1 MPLGPDAR
9 NNRGVR
15 TLAVLVAL
23 LALLAAGCGRER
35 PSDAA
40 PSETLSEE
48 EATEGFE
55 EEALSGRVKADGS
68 STVAPLVSLA
78 AERFRKQEPGVK
90 VTVGVSG
97 TGGGFERFCAG
108 ETDLSNAS
116 RAIKDEE
123 KDACAKKGI
132 RFRELQAANDGLT
145 VVVHPDNDWVE
156 CLTVDQLR
164 KIWEP
169 GSKVKSWKD
178 VDDSFPDEDLR
189 LFGPGT
195 DSGTFDYFTEAIVG
209 EEGASRSDYSATE
222 DDNVIVNGV
231 SSSEGGL
238 GYLGLSYVEQNEGK
252 LKPVQIDGG
261 DGCVEPT
268 METVQDGSYK
278 PLSRPLFVYAAVDA
292 LEEKLQVSSFLEFL
306 LDNQA
311 SLARGALFVPLT
323 DEQVARSRTVLE
335 GAGIDVG
342 DE

>member
-1 MPLGPDAR
+1 
-9 NNRGVR
+9 VR
-15 TLAVLVAL
+15 TLVALLAL

-132 RFRELQAANDGLT
+132 RFRELQVANDGLT
-145 VVVHPDNDWVE
+145 VVVNPDNDWAE
-156 CLTVDQLR
+156 CLTVDQLK
-164 KIWEP
+164 KIWAP

-178 VDDSFPDEDLR
+178 VDSSFPDEALR

-195 DSGTFDYFTEAIVG
+195 DSGTFDYFTDAIVG

-231 SSSEGGL
+231 SASEGGL
-238 GYLGLSYVEQNEGK
+238 GYLGLSYFEQNEGK
-252 LKPVQIDGG
+252 LKAVQIDGG
-261 DGCVEPT
+261 DGCVDASVES
-268 METVQDGSYK
+268 VQDGSYK
-278 PLSRPLFVYAAVDA
+278 PLSRPLFVYARVDS

-311 SLARGALFVPLT
+311 SLAEGALFVALT
-323 DEQVARSRTVLE
+323 EEQAGRSRTVLE

-342 DE
+342 SE